1 MIFRSG
7 KYRDGSQ
14 STIVELPTKTI
25 CPFGGDSFIE
35 RLERR
40 NFLFIAQI
48 PRRRGGCHHQQDTGQ
63 HERSHAKRLTSP
75 FALKASEA
83 LGIIRYRRGS
93 TLMAM
98 MATARFR
105 FVSVAR

>member
-48 PRRRGGCHHQQDTGQ
+48 LRAVAAVATISRTQD
-63 HERSHAKRLTSP
+63 STSVRTR
-75 FALKASEA
+75 K
-83 LGIIRYRRGS
+83 G
-93 TLMAM
+93 
-98 MATARFR
+98 
-105 FVSVAR
+105 